1 VLQQDMYHPN
11 LSLETSDKHN
21 NYGRIK
27 DCNIAQNIVKQI
39 ASPATR
45 TQKKIGGENLRLKH
59 SDIRDLNYMRL
70 NH

>member
-1 VLQQDMYHPN
+1 MYHPN

-45 TQKKIGGENLRLKH
+45 TQKKSGVKI
-59 SDIRDLNYMRL
+59 
-70 NH
+70 